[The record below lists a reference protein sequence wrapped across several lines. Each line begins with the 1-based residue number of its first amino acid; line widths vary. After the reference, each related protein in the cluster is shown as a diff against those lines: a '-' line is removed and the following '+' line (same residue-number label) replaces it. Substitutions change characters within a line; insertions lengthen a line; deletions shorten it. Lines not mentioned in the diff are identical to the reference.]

1 MNRFPDAVQGA
12 RSRIRAGILGV
23 CSFSLFGVA
32 PVLGQH
38 ETPASPGPARVEEQ
52 KSFRGVPVLIVRP
65 TVVLP
70 GTRLVVL
77 FHGFGPPASPRSLAR
92 ALPLEK
98 LPAVLAYV
106 NLPLVADR
114 LPAGGIEELK
124 RVQEKEFVNGFFF
137 PSING
142 ACAELPMIV
151 REVAAEYHLDVGSGI
166 GLFGFSA
173 GGAAALLSLMESD
186 VPVAAA
192 AILNAPLSVNDNVR
206 NWEHA
211 FHRRFQWDA
220 AARAAAD
227 RYDVERRADRIVG
240 RKPLPALLL
249 MRGGA
254 DESFDAQSVRR
265 ATSALQMAYRKE
277 NEENKFA
284 VKVFPG
290 LGHNFGPDAKV
301 TSTAPAPVSDEID
314 GAVKHFFQLYLK
326 TAYRKLAF
334 NQTNHRFERAL
345 QRNAG

>member
-1 MNRFPDAVQGA
+1 MNRFPDPVKRT
-12 RSRIRAGILGV
+12 RSRIRTAILGV
-23 CSFSLFGVA
+23 CFFSLCDVA
-32 PVLGQH
+32 AVLGQL
-38 ETPASPGPARVEEQ
+38 ETSASPEPARVEEQ
-52 KSFRGVPVLIVRP
+52 RSFRGVPVLIVRP

-106 NLPLVADR
+106 NLPLIADR

-124 RVQEKEFVNGFFF
+124 RVQEKDFVNGLFF
-137 PSING
+137 PSIHG
-142 ACAELPMIV
+142 ASAELPIIV

-211 FHRRFQWDA
+211 LHRRFQWDA

-227 RYDVERRADRIVG
+227 RYDVERRAGRIAD

-254 DESFDAQSVRR
+254 DESFDTESVRR
-265 ATSALQMAYRKE
+265 ATSALQMAYRKK
-277 NEENKFA
+277 NEESKFA
-284 VKVFPG
+284 VKVFPDM
-290 LGHNFGPDAKV
+290 GHNFGPDANV
-301 TSTAPAPVSDEID
+301 TASAPTPVSDEID
-314 GAVKHFFQLYLK
+314 DAVQHFFQLYLK
-326 TAYRKLAF
+326 SAPQACP
-334 NQTNHRFERAL
+334 NQSSLEKAPR
-345 QRNAG
+345 RNC

>member
-1 MNRFPDAVQGA
+1 MNRFPDAMKGTKG
-12 RSRIRAGILGV
+12 RTRAVILGA
-23 CSFSLFGVA
+23 CLLSLFGVA
-32 PVLGQH
+32 PLLGQH
-38 ETPASPGPARVEEQ
+38 EAPASPQPARVEEK

-65 TVVLP
+65 KVVLP
-70 GTRLVVL
+70 GTQLVVL

-124 RVQEKEFVNGFFF
+124 RVQEKNFVNGLFF
-137 PSING
+137 PSIHG
-142 ACAELPMIV
+142 ASAELPMIV

-173 GGAAALLSLMESD
+173 GGAAALLALMESD

-206 NWEHA
+206 NWERA
-211 FHRRFQWDA
+211 LHRRFQWDA
-220 AARAAAD
+220 AARKAAD
-227 RYDVERRADRIVG
+227 RYDVERRAGRIAD

-254 DESFDAQSVRR
+254 DESFDAESVRR
-265 ATSALQMAYRKE
+265 ATSALQMAYRKQ

-301 TSTAPAPVSDEID
+301 TASAPTPVSEEID
-314 GAVKHFFQLYLK
+314 DAVQHFFLLYLK
-326 TAYRKLAF
+326 SASQARL
-334 NQTNHRFERAL
+334 
-345 QRNAG
+345 